1 MPDSIDQALS
11 AIETEG
17 SCIGLRMQVDPQA
30 HRRMVDDLERFAHKK
45 LTGERLKTVLQNL
58 ERLK

>member
-1 MPDSIDQALS
+1 MTNEYDASIDRALS

-30 HRRMVDDLERFAHKK
+30 HRKMVDELERFACER
-45 LTGERLKTVLQNL
+45 LTGK
-58 ERLK
+58 